1 MLIETCT
8 SFNDKYVQVD
18 YPPVAK
24 WEDDLKSYWYEYFQ
38 KRHPKVILAWHIAI
52 HFVDKRKDIPG
63 PGDKRKMLGT
73 LTYRKDMKNSCD
85 IYIWTKSSRINKF
98 HILYQ
103 SEKYIAKLFT
113 DDSLHYNNDGDECH
127 CERGSERRLSHE

>member
-38 KRHPKVILAWHIAI
+38 KRHPIAL
-52 HFVDKRKDIPG
+52 RS
-63 PGDKRKMLGT
+63 GDKRKMSGT

-98 HILYQ
+98 HILDQ
-103 SEKYIAKLFT
+103 AEKYISKLFT
-113 DDSLHYNNDGDECH
+113 DDLLHYNNDGHACH
-127 CERGSERRLSHE
+127 CKRGEERRLSHE

>member
-38 KRHPKVILAWHIAI
+38 KRHPIALLSWHIAI

-63 PGDKRKMLGT
+63 SGDKRKMSGT

-98 HILYQ
+98 HILDQ
-103 SEKYIAKLFT
+103 AEKYISKLFT
-113 DDSLHYNNDGDECH
+113 DDLLHYNNDGHACH
-127 CERGSERRLSHE
+127 CKRGEERRLSHE